1 MTTSRERRAARAA
14 KNAEAAQ
21 VRKDWETN
29 RRRIAEAR
37 DRRRARVDEI
47 RAEAED
53 AGTVQ
58 PARAK
63 PKTASLTNLWNTVA
77 KWARGLAKPSED
89 RTRFVVPSQPPGVV
103 PEEQAIAQD
112 AAIEV
117 ALDWAEECY
126 GEDLEFEAFLGFP
139 ALAELAQRPEYRR
152 MAEVFAQEATRNWIK
167 ITSTGEVD
175 VGDKI
180 KAIEDAL
187 KKHAVRQLFRRIS
200 EQDSFF
206 GRSHLYVDLGD
217 DDDADELK
225 TPIGNGRDSV
235 SKLKVRKG
243 KLEGFRTVEP
253 VWTYPRGG
261 DYNTTNPLAA
271 NWYRPQSWLVM
282 GDAVHATRLLT
293 FVGRPVPDLFKPLY
307 AFGGLSLSQMVKPYI
322 DNWIRTRRSISDL
335 IKSFSVSGF
344 TTDLTDALT
353 EEGGA
358 LLAARVDAFVAL
370 RDNRNCM
377 VLDKGG
383 GETPSEEFF
392 NVSTPLSGLAELQ
405 DQVQGQMASICGIPL
420 VKLLGV
426 TPSGLNASS
435 DGEVRTFYD
444 TVLAYQERFF
454 RPHLETVIGIIQ
466 LDLFGEVDPG
476 IVFNFEPLWTPSEKE
491 AAEIRKLNAETA
503 TTYIDSQVIL
513 PDEERAR
520 LAGDENSL
528 YPGLD
533 LTIEVPPPASE
544 LDDAIDD
551 ARENGDLPPLPDAS
565 GEPEERE
572 AEPEEERE
580 AA

>member
-1 MTTSRERRAARAA
+1 MTTSRERRSARIQ
-14 KNAEAAQ
+14 KAERSA
-21 VRKDWETN
+21 
-29 RRRIAEAR
+29 
-37 DRRRARVDEI
+37 EI
-47 RAEAED
+47 RAEAVS

-58 PARAK
+58 APRPAGRPMLAHLWRSI
-63 PKTASLTNLWNTVA
+63 AS
-77 KWARGLAKPSED
+77 WARGGEKKPEG
-89 RTRFVVPSQPPGVV
+89 RERFVVPSMPPGVV
-103 PEEQAIAQD
+103 PESDGIAQD
-112 AAIEV
+112 AEIKV

-139 ALAELAQRPEYRR
+139 SLAELAQRPEYRR
-152 MAEVFAQEATRNWIK
+152 IAEVFAQEATRHWIK
-167 ITSTGEVD
+167 ITTTGDIDRSNE
-175 VGDKI
+175 I
-180 KAIEDAL
+180 KLIEDAL
-187 KKHAVRQLFRRIS
+187 KKHCVRDIFRKLS

-206 GRSHLYVDLGD
+206 GRAHLYIDTGCTD
-217 DDDADELK
+217 DVEELK
-225 TPIGNGRDSV
+225 TPLGNGRDST
-235 SKLKVRKG
+235 SKLKVEKG
-243 KLEGFRTVEP
+243 KLQGFRTVEP

-261 DYNTTNPLAA
+261 DYNTTNPLAP
-271 NWYRPQSWLVM
+271 NWYNPQSWLSM
-282 GDAVHATRLLT
+282 GTAIHSTRLLT

-307 AFGGLSLSQMVKPYI
+307 AFGGLSMSQMVKPYV

-344 TTDLTDALT
+344 TTNLTDALT

-358 LLAARVDAFVAL
+358 LLSARIDAFVAL

-383 GETPSEEFF
+383 GETPAEEFF

-454 RPHLETVIGIIQ
+454 RPNLEVVLGVIQ
-466 LDLFGEVDPG
+466 LDLFGEVYPEIG
-476 IVFNFEPLWTPSEKE
+476 FVFEPLWTPSEKE
-491 AAEIRKLNAETA
+491 AAEIRKLDAETA
-503 TTYIDSQVIL
+503 TTYIDGGVIL

-520 LAGDENSL
+520 LAGDEGSL

-533 LTIEVPPPASE
+533 LTIEIAPPA
-544 LDDAIDD
+544 D
-551 ARENGDLPPLPDAS
+551 ENEEADGENLPPLPEDERDEDAQDR
-565 GEPEERE
+565 EDEQERV
-572 AEPEEERE
+572 

>member
-1 MTTSRERRAARAA
+1 MTTSRERREARRAKQEAAAKVRQDWEANRKRIEEARA
-14 KNAEAAQ
+14 
-21 VRKDWETN
+21 
-29 RRRIAEAR
+29 RRRE
-37 DRRRARVDEI
+37 RAAEI
-47 RAEAED
+47 RAEAEE
-53 AGTVQ
+53 AGTLQ
-58 PARAK
+58 ADRPKAK
-63 PKTASLTNLWNTVA
+63 AGLLSHAWAAVA
-77 KWARGLAKPSED
+77 KWARPAPKVAED
-89 RTRFVVPSQPPGVV
+89 RTKFVVPSQPPGVV
-103 PEEQAIAQD
+103 PESAGIAQD

-152 MAEVFAQEATRNWIK
+152 MADVFAQEATRNWIK
-167 ITSTGEVD
+167 LTSTGDVD
-175 VGDKI
+175 VSKKI
-180 KAIEDAL
+180 QEIEDAM
-187 KKHAVRQLFRRIS
+187 KKLAVRQLFRALS
-200 EQDSFF
+200 EKDSYF
-206 GRSHLYVDLGD
+206 GRIHLYVDLGD
-217 DDDADELK
+217 DEDVEELK

-235 SKLKVRKG
+235 TKLKVRQG
-243 KLEGFRTVEP
+243 SLQGFRIVEP

-261 DYNTTNPLAA
+261 DYNTTNPLAP

-282 GDAVHATRLLT
+282 GKQVHATRLLT

-358 LLAARVDAFVAL
+358 LLANRVDAFVAM

-383 GETPSEEFF
+383 GETPPEEFF

-466 LDLFGEVDPG
+466 HDLYGEVDPS

-491 AAEIRKLNAETA
+491 AAEIRKTDAETA
-503 TTYIDSQVIL
+503 MTYIDGNVIL
-513 PDEERAR
+513 ASEERSR
-520 LAGDENSL
+520 LANDDKSL

-533 LTIEVPPPASE
+533 MSVEIAPPASE
-544 LDDAIDD
+544 LDEEGD
-551 ARENGDLPPLPDAS
+551 EDLPEVP
-565 GEPEERE
+565 EPSQDPETEVDER
-572 AEPEEERE
+572 EEERE

>member
-1 MTTSRERRAARAA
+1 MTTSRERREARANSA
-14 KNAEAAQ
+14 KQRIRSSVNATIE
-21 VRKDWETN
+21 RET
-29 RRRIAEAR
+29 A
-37 DRRRARVDEI
+37 I
-47 RAEAED
+47 RAEAVA
-53 AGTVQ
+53 AGTIQ
-58 PARAK
+58 APRPAARPMLAGLWRSI
-63 PKTASLTNLWNTVA
+63 AS
-77 KWARGLAKPSED
+77 WARGGEKKPEGRSK
-89 RTRFVVPSQPPGVV
+89 FVVPSMPLGVV
-103 PEEQAIAQD
+103 PESDGIAQD
-112 AAIEV
+112 SSIEV

-139 ALAELAQRPEYRR
+139 SLAELAQRPEYRR
-152 MAEVFAQEATRNWIK
+152 IAEVFAQEATRHWIK
-167 ITSTGEVD
+167 ITTTGEID
-175 VGDKI
+175 RSKEI
-180 KAIEDAL
+180 KLIEDAL
-187 KKHAVRQLFRRIS
+187 KKHCVRDTFRKLS

-206 GRSHLYVDLGD
+206 GRSHLYIDTGCTD
-217 DDDADELK
+217 DVEELK
-225 TPIGNGRDSV
+225 TPLGNGRDST
-235 SKLKVRKG
+235 SKLKVEKG
-243 KLEGFRTVEP
+243 KLVGFRTVEP

-261 DYNTTNPLAA
+261 DYNTTNPLAP
-271 NWYRPQSWLVM
+271 NWYNPQSWLSM
-282 GDAVHATRLLT
+282 GTAIHSTRLLT

-307 AFGGLSLSQMVKPYI
+307 AFGGLSMSQMVKPYV

-344 TTDLTDALT
+344 TTNLTDALT

-358 LLAARVDAFVAL
+358 LLSARIDAFVAL

-383 GETPSEEFF
+383 GDTPAEEFF

-454 RPHLETVIGIIQ
+454 RPNLEVVLGVIQ
-466 LDLFGEVDPG
+466 LDLFGEVYPEIG
-476 IVFNFEPLWTPSEKE
+476 FVFEPLWTPSEKE
-491 AAEIRKLNAETA
+491 AAEIRKIDAETA
-503 TTYIDSQVIL
+503 VLYVDHQVIL
-513 PDEERAR
+513 GDEERAR

-533 LTIEVPPPASE
+533 LTIEIAPPASE
-544 LDDAIDD
+544 FDEEADG
-551 ARENGDLPPLPDAS
+551 ENLPPLPEDERDDDAQDR
-565 GEPEERE
+565 EDEQERV
-572 AEPEEERE
+572 